1 MKLATGERLARIGLI
16 LTKELFDIWQ
26 RQGLK
31 TTLLV
36 PVALLTLMAVLA
48 LYAAGLTSPAGPLPA
63 LPAEMAGSSPREIAQ
78 YMALSPFLMLW
89 LIFPVSV
96 PTALAA
102 YSIVGEKEE
111 GTLEPLLATPVGTGE
126 LLIAKALA
134 AGLPGLVLL
143 WVPYFATLL
152 TGWLLDCPRVMAST
166 LLSPAW
172 LLTMVL
178 VAPALTFLTVMILVI
193 VSARAQDVRSANQ
206 AGSLLILPLVLLFVS
221 QVSSGL
227 SLAVPVV
234 LAAWLLLVLLGF
246 GVMILALRV
255 FQRESILVRW
265 KASR

>member
-1 MKLATGERLARIGLI
+1 MTFETGNPLSRIGLI
-16 LTKELFDIWQ
+16 VAKELADVWA
-26 RQGLK
+26 RPGLK
-31 TTLLV
+31 TTLLI

-48 LYAAGLTSPAGPLPA
+48 LYAAGLTTPAGA
-63 LPAEMAGSSPREIAQ
+63 LPTLPSSMAGCSPREAAQ
-78 YMALSPFLMLW
+78 YMAISPFLLLW

-96 PTALAA
+96 PTSLAA

-126 LLIAKALA
+126 LLLAKAIA

-143 WVPYFATLL
+143 WVPYLATLL
-152 TGWLLDCPRVMAST
+152 TGGILNCPRVMAAT

-172 LLTMVL
+172 VMTMGL

-193 VSARAQDVRSANQ
+193 ISARAQDVRSATQ
-206 AGSLLILPLVLLFVS
+206 VGSLLILPLVLLFVS

-227 SLAVPVV
+227 ALEVPVV
-234 LAAWLLLVLLGF
+234 LAAWILLVVA
-246 GVMILALRV
+246 GVGIGILALHV